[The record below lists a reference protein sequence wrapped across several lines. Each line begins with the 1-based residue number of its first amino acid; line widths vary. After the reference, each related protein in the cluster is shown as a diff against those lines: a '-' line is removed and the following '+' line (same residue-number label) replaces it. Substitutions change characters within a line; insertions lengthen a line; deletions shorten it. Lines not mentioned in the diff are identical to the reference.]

1 MKKGLALA
9 LVLLCGGHLAAAA
22 AHDDESVV
30 TWTDIVGVITAPGI
44 DNPVALLR
52 DLDGLVVSKISSGT
66 LPWTTRSGS
75 ASVNLVTGDVR
86 FTVNGLVLN
95 GGNAT
100 GTAGPINQVTGT
112 LVCNPGSTAPEQPQ
126 AILNTDPVA
135 LSANGNARFSGRFI
149 DSVPS
154 PCGSPLFLIRIGP
167 DFIPAAVGRWLAT
180 GVEPRFGNSHGSN
193 HDQNDDRQ

>member
-9 LVLLCGGHLAAAA
+9 LVLLCGGSLTAAAG
-22 AHDDESVV
+22 HDDESVV
-30 TWTDIVGVITAPGI
+30 TWRNLVGNITAPGI

-52 DLDGLVVSKISSGT
+52 DDNGLVISQISSGS

-75 ASVNLVTGDVR
+75 ASVDLVTGAVR

-100 GTAGPINQVTGT
+100 GTAGVVNVVTGT
-112 LVCNPGSTAPEQPQ
+112 LVCNPGSSDEAQPQ
-126 AILNTDPVA
+126 AILDTPSVA
-135 LSANGNARFSGRFI
+135 LSPNGNARFSGQLI
-149 DSVPS
+149 DGVP
-154 PCGSPLFLIRIGP
+154 PLCGSPLFLIRIGP
-167 DFIPAAVGRWLAT
+167 DFFIPGAAGRWLAT

-193 HDQNDDRQ
+193 HD